1 MSIMLLHAVINSMEV
16 HLPHV
21 AKSSVEPGTEYF
33 SARMRSMPAGF
44 LISHSLEDIIKS
56 GKELDYGRGFQR
68 PQLFLH
74 NLQNHVQR
82 TIKRIV
88 NKTSVAGNPPMF
100 LRSVDLTDY
109 LQAVDVRGGPGSL
122 KFGRHGEIH
131 NADDHIQKHIRLQAA
146 VMAEHTSAL
155 RELLLFAGH
164 SFDNAQYS
172 QTNDAEAHGI
182 IAYTVMT
189 IALNLIRNSETIK
202 FLSPEVAADVK
213 SMCSRIE
220 SGFGQFA
227 NMYAAFG
234 YNMRRMAPTDVRA
247 WAEYL
252 TRAWTGYLTSSEIFL
267 SNAYKSMLEYADS
280 AQFKTL
286 KIALDSQL
294 EQFLMLVNVDAMASQ
309 TLHKTTEQLLEKQF
323 NAIRVKLL
331 DAQLKHNL
339 VNGWRMPSAKNLAKS
354 GDGRFFTDAK
364 TCAIALVHHM
374 HKGDLQDIIIYSM
387 YLQELLAEEGKSL
400 SDVIEKCNTRTP
412 KGSKVS
418 DIKWRVRG

>member
-1 MSIMLLHAVINSMEV
+1 
-16 HLPHV
+16 
-21 AKSSVEPGTEYF
+21 
-33 SARMRSMPAGF
+33 MRSMPAGF
-44 LISHSLEDIIKS
+44 LISRNLEDTIKS
-56 GKELDYGRGFQR
+56 GKELDYDKGFQR
-68 PQLFLH
+68 PQMFLH
-74 NLQNHVQR
+74 NLQDHVTR

-88 NKTSVAGNPPMF
+88 NKTSVTGNPPMF

-131 NADDHIQKHIRLQAA
+131 NADSYVQKHIRIQAA

-202 FLSPEVAADVK
+202 FLNPEVAANVK

-234 YNMRRMAPTDVRA
+234 YNMRRMTPTDA
-247 WAEYL
+247 W
-252 TRAWTGYLTSSEIFL
+252 AWTGYLTSSEIFL
-267 SNAYKSMLEYADS
+267 SNAYKSMMEYADS

-286 KIALDSQL
+286 KIALGSQL
-294 EQFLMLVNVDAMASQ
+294 EQFLMLVSVDAMAPQ

-323 NAIRVKLL
+323 NAIHVKLL

-418 DIKWRVRG
+418 DIKWRVKE